1 MKLYYAPGACSLS
14 PHIALHEAGLPFE
27 AVRVNLDT
35 HRTAAGEDFRE
46 INPLGYVPA
55 LVLDDGTVL
64 TEGPA
69 IVQYIADQVP
79 HLHLAPPAGSRAR
92 YELIKWLNF
101 TAAELHQGFGALFAG
116 KMPDAQRAAL
126 IERLSSRLSHVA
138 SHLTGK
144 PWLVGDDPSVA
155 DFYLFV
161 VLSWAPYVKFDLAP
175 WPVLSAFSARV
186 AGRPAVQAAL
196 KAEGLI

>member
-1 MKLYYAPGACSLS
+1 MKLYYTPGACSLS
-14 PHIALHEAGLPFE
+14 PHIALREAGLPFE
-27 AVRVNLDT
+27 AIRVNLDT
-35 HRTAAGEDFRE
+35 HRTDAGEDFRE

-79 HLHLAPPAGSRAR
+79 DRQLVPAMDSMAR
-92 YELIKWLNF
+92 YELIKWLSF
-101 TAAELHQGFGALFAG
+101 ISAELHQGFGALFAG
-116 KMPDAQRAAL
+116 KMPDAQRAGL
-126 IERLSSRLSHVA
+126 VERLSSRLSHVA

-144 PWLVGDDPSVA
+144 PWLVGDEPTVA

-186 AGRPAVQAAL
+186 AARPAVQAAL